1 MDVINPIV
9 RRWMEDAAED
19 PEAFWGRAA
28 EQSPYTGDSAHVDEA
43 RQAWSQMSADI
54 AAQRR

>member
-28 EQSPYTGDSAHVDEA
+28 EQSQ